1 MKNLSSSTRKI
12 SLRMF
17 PTHEGDTSVEVL
29 LRELDPDK
37 LFVKGKTIVMDG
49 KLFTDWDNLLLA
61 IEEKKDTEPV
71 EIMQME
77 TIVGG

>member
-17 PTHEGDTSVEVL
+17 PTHEGDTSVDVP

-37 LFVKGKTIVMDG
+37 LFVKGKTVVMDG
-49 KLFTDWDNLLLA
+49 KLFTDWDSLLLA

-71 EIMQME
+71 EIMQMKAV
-77 TIVGG
+77 VGG